1 VKIDVVLTSADDYR
15 HLQTVPAI
23 KYISARYKDFPN
35 WYGGAHD
42 DPDALVQFVHS
53 YHSMRHV
60 EIPGEGPSPYSKKP
74 KELDLELPNQD
85 TFLSSSDEI
94 IF

>member
-1 VKIDVVLTSADDYR
+1 MARVVGFFR
-15 HLQTVPAI
+15 Q
-23 KYISARYKDFPN
+23 DFPN

-60 EIPGEGPSPYSKKP
+60 EIPGEGPSPYSSPEP
-74 KELDLELPNQD
+74 KETEEERETLHLA
-85 TFLSSSDEI
+85 SDEI